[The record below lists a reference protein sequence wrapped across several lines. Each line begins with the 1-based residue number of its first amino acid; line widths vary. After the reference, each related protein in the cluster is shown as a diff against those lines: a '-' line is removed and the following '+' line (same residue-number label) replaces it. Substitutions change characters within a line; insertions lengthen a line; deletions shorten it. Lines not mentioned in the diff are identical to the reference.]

1 MFAMQRLVKTL
12 LISWWVSTFW
22 LAAPVTLGFA
32 WQSEPT
38 PTPSQN
44 LPVETPQALVR
55 SPGDGQAVIGTVEI
69 IGNTDLPGFLSAELS
84 FAYQENPT
92 NTWFL
97 ISSSTE
103 PVRNGTLAEWDTS
116 TITDGSYDLRLV
128 VSRQDGDDLI
138 YTVKDIRVRNYT
150 PIETN
155 TPTPVTPTAT
165 PLPGD
170 TPVPTSTP
178 TPTETP
184 IPPTP
189 TRLPPNPIQVT
200 GGDFANSLV
209 QGVAIIAG
217 AFVVIGIYASIRN
230 LRRPS

>member
-1 MFAMQRLVKTL
+1 
-12 LISWWVSTFW
+12 
-22 LAAPVTLGFA
+22 
-32 WQSEPT
+32 
-38 PTPSQN
+38 
-44 LPVETPQALVR
+44 
-55 SPGDGQAVIGTVEI
+55 VIGNVEI
-69 IGNTDLPGFLSAELS
+69 LGYTDVPGFLSAELS
-84 FAYQENPT
+84 FAYDENPT

-103 PVRNGTLAEWDTS
+103 PVRNRSLAEWDTS
-116 TITDGSYDLRLV
+116 TITDGSYDLRLIV
-128 VSRQDGDDLI
+128 TRQDGGDLT

-170 TPVPTSTP
+170 TPVPTITS

-189 TRLPPNPIQVT
+189 TRLPSNPIQVT
-200 GGDFANSLV
+200 GEDYTNSLV
-209 QGVAIIAG
+209 RGIAIVAG
-217 AFVVIGIYASIRN
+217 AFVIIGIYASIKN

>member
-1 MFAMQRLVKTL
+1 MQRLAKIL
-12 LISWWVSTFW
+12 LIGWWMSTIW
-22 LAAPVTLGFA
+22 LVARVPSGLA
-32 WQSEPT
+32 WQSEPSPT
-38 PTPSQN
+38 PTPTN
-44 LPVETPQALVR
+44 PIGTPQVVVSA
-55 SPGDGQAVIGTVEI
+55 PGDGQAVIGNVEVL
-69 IGNTDLPGFLSAELS
+69 GNTDLPGFLSAELS
-84 FAYQENPT
+84 FAYDENPT
-92 NTWFL
+92 DTWFL
-97 ISSSTE
+97 ISISTV
-103 PVRNGTLAEWDTS
+103 PVRDGTLAEWDTS

-128 VSRQDGDDLI
+128 VTRQDGEALV
-138 YTVKDIRVRNYT
+138 YTVEDLRVRNYT
-150 PIETN
+150 AIETN

-200 GGDFANSLV
+200 GEDFTNSLV
-209 QGVAIIAG
+209 KGIAVVAG
-217 AFVVIGIYASIRN
+217 AFVIIGIYVSIKN

>member
-1 MFAMQRLVKTL
+1 MLRLVKIL
-12 LISWWVSTFW
+12 LVSMCLAGAW
-22 LAAPVTLGFA
+22 LAAQASTARA
-32 WQSEPT
+32 WQAEAT
-38 PTPSQN
+38 PTPGPTI
-44 LPVETPQALVR
+44 PVGTAKVVVSEP
-55 SPGDGQAVIGTVEI
+55 SDGQAVIGNVEI
-69 IGNTDLPGFLSAELS
+69 LGTTDVPGFLSAELS
-84 FAYQENPT
+84 FAYDDNPT

-97 ISSSTE
+97 ISTSTE

-128 VSRQDGDDLI
+128 VTRQEGEALVF
-138 YTVKDIRVRNYT
+138 TVEDIRVRNYT
-150 PIETN
+150 SVETN

-189 TRLPPNPIQVT
+189 TSLPPNPIQVT
-200 GGDFANSLV
+200 GGDFTNSLV
-209 QGVAIIAG
+209 KGIAIVAG
-217 AFVVIGIYASIRN
+217 AFVIIGIYASIKN